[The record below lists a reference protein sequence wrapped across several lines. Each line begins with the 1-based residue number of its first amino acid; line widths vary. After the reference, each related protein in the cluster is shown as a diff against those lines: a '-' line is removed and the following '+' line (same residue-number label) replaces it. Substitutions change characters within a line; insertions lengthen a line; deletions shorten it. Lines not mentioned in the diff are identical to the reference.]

1 MLRLLQHRL
10 DPASRLVRLMCA
22 EYGVQI
28 DLEDIKPWARDP
40 ALLEINPAAT
50 GCILIDAGEIPVV
63 RVKRLAQRV
72 RIDGQVVLLGNGR
85 HVRPWRS
92 PCRPWL

>member
-22 EYGVQI
+22 EYGVPI

-50 GCILIDAGEIPVV
+50 GSVHIDV
-63 RVKRLAQRV
+63 
-72 RIDGQVVLLGNGR
+72 
-85 HVRPWRS
+85 
-92 PCRPWL
+92 